1 MTRLAIIDYG
11 SGNVRSVQRALE
23 AAAIHH
29 EIRLDVVLTD
39 DPDRIRHADRI
50 VLPGVGHFADCAAGL
65 IARRGVT
72 EALNEAVFRSRRPF
86 LGICVGMQLM
96 ATVGRED
103 VDTRGLGWIPGA
115 VERITPTPALP
126 VPHMGWNVLTDMS
139 NHPCLNGLGPEPH
152 VYFVHA
158 YALQAERR
166 DHVAARCDYG
176 GKFTAAVARDNLFGT
191 QFHPE
196 KSQLAGQTLLANFLR
211 WKP

>member
-1 MTRLAIIDYG
+1 
-11 SGNVRSVQRALE
+11 
-23 AAAIHH
+23 
-29 EIRLDVVLTD
+29 
-39 DPDRIRHADRI
+39 
-50 VLPGVGHFADCAAGL
+50 
-65 IARRGVT
+65 
-72 EALNEAVFRSRRPF
+72 
-86 LGICVGMQLM
+86 MQLM